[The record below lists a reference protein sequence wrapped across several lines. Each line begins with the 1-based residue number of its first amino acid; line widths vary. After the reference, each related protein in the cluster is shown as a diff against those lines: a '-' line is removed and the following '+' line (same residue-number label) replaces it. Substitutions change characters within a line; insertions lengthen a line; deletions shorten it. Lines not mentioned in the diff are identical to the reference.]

1 MKKMDLT
8 RKELYSLIWE
18 KPLKYIIDTYG
29 GTYQDVKDLLKKYD
43 IPSPENGYWS
53 RVRSGH
59 TIEIPSLPILIRED
73 AEKVSYE
80 PKEVKKRVKFK
91 DITNAN
97 VNLPIRKVGKLDE
110 LVIDAKKAFQNQS
123 KGNTDNKLISIAYDV
138 LNINVSPKM
147 IDRALSF
154 FNMLILGVRRIG
166 GKVEVKQQHS
176 TIIYSGER
184 LEISLRERQNRIEKQ
199 NPKYSWE
206 SYDYIPSGNL
216 YFKLGE
222 NSWSSKEWKDTAYTI
237 LEDKIE
243 DILEYIPTVVLKIQE
258 LKREIEQRRIA
269 QEKERQRQ
277 LEIEKQQT
285 TEINNFLAIKT
296 NAELWQKATLMR
308 AYLTA
313 MEENAIKNETFDDQ
327 MKQYLIWARRK
338 VDWYDPLVELEDE
351 LFEKLDKITL
361 TLPKKYGW

>member
-8 RKELYSLIWE
+8 RKELYNLVWE

-29 GTYQDVKDLLKKYD
+29 GTYQDVKELLNKFD

-59 TIEIPSLPILIRED
+59 IIEIPSLPILVRED
-73 AEKVSYE
+73 SEKIIYE
-80 PKEVKKRVKFK
+80 PKVVKKRVKLR
-91 DITNAN
+91 DITNAS
-97 VNLPIRKVGKLDE
+97 VNSPIRKFGKLDE

-123 KGNTDNKLISIAYDV
+123 KLDTDNKLISIANDV

-147 IDRALSF
+147 IDRALLF
-154 FNMLILGVRRIG
+154 YNLLILGVRRIG
-166 GKVEVKQQHS
+166 GKVEVKKQHS
-176 TIIYSGER
+176 MVIYNGES

-206 SYDYIPSGNL
+206 SYDYIPSGIL

-237 LEDKIE
+237 IEDKIE
-243 DILEYIPTVVLKIQE
+243 DILDYIPTVVLKIQE
-258 LKREIEQRRIA
+258 FNRENERRRKA
-269 QEKERQRQ
+269 YKDERQRQ
-277 LEIEKQQT
+277 LEIEKLQSI
-285 TEINNFLAIKT
+285 EINNFIAIKT
-296 NAELWQKATLMR
+296 NAGLWQKAALMR
-308 AYLTA
+308 AYLMA
-313 MEENAIKNETFDDQ
+313 MEENAIKNETFDEQ

-338 VDWYDPLVELEDE
+338 VDWYDPLVELKDE
-351 LFEKLDKITL
+351 LFEKLDKITV
-361 TLPKKYGW
+361 TLPKKYEW